1 MAQGRIA
8 RDDRYALGSG
18 VAETPTNEHSGGVR
32 EVPKQGS
39 SGPRA
44 FGSFAITTLNEEA
57 VLDSGDE
64 SDDPLGNLMVMTDE
78 EISDDEGDS
87 QRLPIVPETPAKS

>member
-1 MAQGRIA
+1 VAQGRIV

-18 VAETPTNEHSGGVR
+18 VAETPINSGGVR
-32 EVPKQGS
+32 ETPKQGS
-39 SGPRA
+39 SGSRG
-44 FGSFAITTLNEEA
+44 FGSFAISTLNEET

-64 SDDPLGNLMVMTDE
+64 SDDPLGSLMVMTDE
-78 EISDDEGDS
+78 EISDDDGDS

>member
-1 MAQGRIA
+1 M

-18 VAETPTNEHSGGVR
+18 VAETPTNSSGVR
-32 EVPKQGS
+32 QTPQQGS
-39 SGPRA
+39 SGSRGY
-44 FGSFAITTLNEEA
+44 GSFAISTLNEET

-78 EISDDEGDS
+78 EMSDDEGGS
-87 QRLPIVPETPAKS
+87 QRLPIVPETPARS